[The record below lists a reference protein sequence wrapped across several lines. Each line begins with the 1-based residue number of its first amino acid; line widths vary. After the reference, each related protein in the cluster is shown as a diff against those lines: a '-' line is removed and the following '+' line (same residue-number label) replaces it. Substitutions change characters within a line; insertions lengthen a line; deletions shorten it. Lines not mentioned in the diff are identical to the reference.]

1 MQLSL
6 QNTVNIGEDGEVG
19 WQGCAVEG
27 TSQAL
32 EKQYL
37 RLTSVCQ
44 QLCNPYVL
52 FLPSSSISLVLPLT
66 LPPSPPSSLSQA
78 PDPSTV
84 RPEHVLRL
92 SLDHMWAKWE
102 ANQDYHYACE
112 QLKSIRQ
119 DLTVSLG
126 GKMELKVNLQLSVVE

>member
-1 MQLSL
+1 M
-6 QNTVNIGEDGEVG
+6 
-19 WQGCAVEG
+19 
-27 TSQAL
+27 
-32 EKQYL
+32 
-37 RLTSVCQ
+37 
-44 QLCNPYVL
+44 LCNPYVL

-66 LPPSPPSSLSQA
+66 LRPSPPSSLSQA

-92 SLDHMWAKWE
+92 SLDHMWVKWE

>member
-1 MQLSL
+1 LSL

-37 RLTSVCQ
+37 RLTS
-44 QLCNPYVL
+44 
-52 FLPSSSISLVLPLT
+52 
-66 LPPSPPSSLSQA
+66 A

-92 SLDHMWAKWE
+92 SLDHMWGKWE